1 MPSFRGTKTNINTQ
15 KPIKKKTIYMQICT
29 KTHILK
35 STNTHMCIYQNSLIH
50 IKTHSYIIKYA
61 GIQAIHILTYI
72 YIQIHTNN
80 LHIHMHIYTPT
91 HTYTQTHLNTQKQAH
106 MHKSTHTHKCIYTYV
121 DIHMC
126 TLMHTYL

>member
-1 MPSFRGTKTNINTQ
+1 MPSFTGTKTNINTQ
-15 KPIKKKTIYMQICT
+15 KPIYMQICT

-35 STNTHMCIYQNSLIH
+35 STNTHMCIYPNSWIH

-80 LHIHMHIYTPT
+80 LHIHMHIYIYT
-91 HTYTQTHLNTQKQAH
+91 HTY
-106 MHKSTHTHKCIYTYV
+106 IYTNTFEYTEA
-121 DIHMC
+121 DTHA
-126 TLMHTYL
+126 